1 MEQMELSTEDR
12 RASQVQEKYS
22 ELLAEEDHTARKRK
36 RLPWYTHA
44 AFAALGIGPG
54 WLLCDAVY
62 LQIPWLQTT
71 QPEGLALASWM
82 MSAFNAAN
90 VIIFPLLIAHQLWR
104 GSPHVLDEAVMV
116 GMIIATV
123 GGLVLAS
130 LLWDQATERHS
141 VAILAFSF
149 LGGAIGS
156 LRLSVMMP
164 WLLRYD
170 EELISSV
177 VLGSALAD
185 GASAI
190 VALVQQPG
198 GRRLFSPA
206 VFFRISA
213 TLALPSLVAYALIKR
228 FELGLLAQFASAHP
242 THKSLVSAIDAT
254 GPTRVVGEPDATLSP
269 STEIGAAGRKLAVS
283 TRGANLPSPSGG
295 EPPAV
300 DVSARRRLPEW
311 FWRAARLW
319 LMFAVCQCVVWGV
332 TPGLLPFAAENAVRG
347 SGRSIRDE
355 DVLSLSID
363 LSYLGLVA
371 GSYLSI
377 VLPSYWLAPQVLLL
391 LSLSAICMAMAFQT
405 SAPPLPA
412 LSGSVLLIVSSVLM
426 RFVDGYTT
434 AMIFRT
440 VSADDRYGAAQNT
453 VQRAISLAER
463 VSTTIGAA
471 ISFWLA
477 RRLMVEDA
485 ASLAST

>member
-1 MEQMELSTEDR
+1 MELTENGR
-12 RASQVQEKYS
+12 QTVAAEGPPTAGKYA
-22 ELLAEEDHTARKRK
+22 ELLAEDDCVVRKRK
-36 RLPWYTHA
+36 HLPWYTHA
-44 AFAALGIGPG
+44 AFAALGVGPG

-62 LQIPWLQTT
+62 LQVPWLQTT

-104 GSPHVLDEAVMV
+104 GSAHALDEAVMV
-116 GMIIATV
+116 GMILATI

-130 LLWDQATERHS
+130 FLWEQANEQHS

-164 WLLRYD
+164 WLLRYE

-198 GRRLFSPA
+198 GRRLFSPS

-213 TLALPSLVAYALIKR
+213 ALALPSLVAYALIKR
-228 FELGLLAQFASAHP
+228 FELGLLAAHVAAEAP
-242 THKSLVSAIDAT
+242 IAPVSETGVPKLAICEHGAHL
-254 GPTRVVGEPDATLSP
+254 PLSSVGQ
-269 STEIGAAGRKLAVS
+269 AAGAPPGA
-283 TRGANLPSPSGG
+283 RG
-295 EPPAV
+295 
-300 DVSARRRLPEW
+300 RLPEW

-319 LMFAVCQCVVWGV
+319 LMFAVIQCVVWGV
-332 TPGLLPFAAENAVRG
+332 TPGLIPFAAVNAVRG
-347 SGRSIRDE
+347 SGRSIRAE
-355 DVLSLSID
+355 DVLSFSID

-371 GSYLSI
+371 GSYASI
-377 VLPSYWLAPQVLLL
+377 FLPSYWLAPQVFLL

-405 SAPPLPA
+405 AVPPLPA
-412 LSGSVLLIVSSVLM
+412 LGGAVLLIASSVLM

-440 VSADDRYGAAQNT
+440 VSVDDRYGAAQNV

-463 VSTTIGAA
+463 VSTTVGAA

-477 RRLMVEDA
+477 RRLMA
-485 ASLAST
+485 NK